1 MKNFNLNLIKIIEII
16 LKSYFDEQIIHLV
29 VLSYQSESGS
39 WSLDGGFVM
48 SIFLP
53 SGGITNTIASA
64 IEMCQIL
71 WT

>member
-39 WSLDGGFVM
+39 
-48 SIFLP
+48 
-53 SGGITNTIASA
+53 
-64 IEMCQIL
+64 
-71 WT
+71 